1 MIGLLSFVL
10 FQTETAGLM
19 SCFCCVVVSPEMV
32 HLQLMLVIRY

>member
-10 FQTETAGLM
+10 FQTETDGLMLM

-32 HLQLMLVIRY
+32 HLQLNAGD